1 MNAFYLRPFLFSQA
15 TLLIRHVMEDPQTL
29 TQTMEKVIRSSTINT
44 NASNTKELHYLLRM
58 LAPAACRSPDLFADV
73 SRDILRVDF
82 NLLKKSLDLDE
93 DKRLI
98 LKSLPAK
105 NAQITSPLNDVS
117 RSVICDLLNFL
128 VRVPPPGKQTSQ
140 DHFMIKKKKE
150 SIGRNVNHFSPVFF
164 QKLQPKSL
172 RPTCPTMYH
181 PRSLLFDL
189 APEPV
194 PALIEP
200 K

>member
-1 MNAFYLRPFLFSQA
+1 
-15 TLLIRHVMEDPQTL
+15 MEDPQTL

-128 VRVPPPGKQTSQ
+128 VRVPPPGK
-140 DHFMIKKKKE
+140 
-150 SIGRNVNHFSPVFF
+150 
-164 QKLQPKSL
+164 
-172 RPTCPTMYH
+172 
-181 PRSLLFDL
+181 
-189 APEPV
+189 
-194 PALIEP
+194 
-200 K
+200 

>member
-1 MNAFYLRPFLFSQA
+1 MRFIYVLFLFLQA

-128 VRVPPPGKQTSQ
+128 VRVPPPGK
-140 DHFMIKKKKE
+140 
-150 SIGRNVNHFSPVFF
+150 
-164 QKLQPKSL
+164 
-172 RPTCPTMYH
+172 
-181 PRSLLFDL
+181 
-189 APEPV
+189 
-194 PALIEP
+194 
-200 K
+200 

>member
-1 MNAFYLRPFLFSQA
+1 
-15 TLLIRHVMEDPQTL
+15 MEDPQTL

-128 VRVPPPGKQTSQ
+128 VRVPPPGKYINISRA
-140 DHFMIKKKKE
+140 F
-150 SIGRNVNHFSPVFF
+150 
-164 QKLQPKSL
+164 
-172 RPTCPTMYH
+172 
-181 PRSLLFDL
+181 
-189 APEPV
+189 
-194 PALIEP
+194 
-200 K
+200 

>member
-1 MNAFYLRPFLFSQA
+1 MKHRFYNFQA

-58 LAPAACRSPDLFADV
+58 LAPAACRSPNLFADV

-105 NAQITSPLNDVS
+105 SAQNSSPLNDVS

-128 VRVPPPGKQTSQ
+128 VRVPPPG
-140 DHFMIKKKKE
+140 M
-150 SIGRNVNHFSPVFF
+150 
-164 QKLQPKSL
+164 
-172 RPTCPTMYH
+172 
-181 PRSLLFDL
+181 
-189 APEPV
+189 
-194 PALIEP
+194 
-200 K
+200 

>member
-1 MNAFYLRPFLFSQA
+1 MNAFYLRLFIILQA

-128 VRVPPPGKQTSQ
+128 VRVPPPGK
-140 DHFMIKKKKE
+140 
-150 SIGRNVNHFSPVFF
+150 
-164 QKLQPKSL
+164 
-172 RPTCPTMYH
+172 
-181 PRSLLFDL
+181 
-189 APEPV
+189 
-194 PALIEP
+194 
-200 K
+200 

>member
-1 MNAFYLRPFLFSQA
+1 MSIYFLQA

-128 VRVPPPGKQTSQ
+128 VRVPPPGK
-140 DHFMIKKKKE
+140 
-150 SIGRNVNHFSPVFF
+150 
-164 QKLQPKSL
+164 
-172 RPTCPTMYH
+172 
-181 PRSLLFDL
+181 
-189 APEPV
+189 
-194 PALIEP
+194 
-200 K
+200 